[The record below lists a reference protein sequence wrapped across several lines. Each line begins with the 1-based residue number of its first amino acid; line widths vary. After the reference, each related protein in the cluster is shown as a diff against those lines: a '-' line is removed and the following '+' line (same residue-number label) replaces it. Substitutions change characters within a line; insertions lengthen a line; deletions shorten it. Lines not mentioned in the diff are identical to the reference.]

1 MNTYIMGQGL
11 APGDTIAIVAPS
23 APLAGEEL
31 QKSRIFLETLGYHV
45 CTDEIKGEK
54 VKQLW
59 QRLEPSI
66 EMVLIPSP
74 YRQLSSPLVTF
85 IRRLRKAKS
94 PNDVITVLIPEF
106 ETKKIW
112 HRLLHNQS
120 GMILRARMLNYV
132 DVVVVTV
139 PFKFTK

>member
-1 MNTYIMGQGL
+1 MKVEAGRNLIIIPVASPTQ
-11 APGDTIAIVAPS
+11 AVAKAIYYAK
-23 APLAGEEL
+23 A
-31 QKSRIFLETLGYHV
+31 TLGTDDKIYAVHV
-45 CTDEIKGEK
+45 CTDESKGEK

-85 IRRLRKAKS
+85 IQRLRKAKS